1 VVAFAFAV
9 PGSIDQP
16 TGGYAYDRRVI
27 AALRGLG
34 CDIDIIDLGEGFPYP
49 VAGTR
54 QQAFERLRMV
64 TPGRPIV
71 IDGLALGVL
80 PEAADALRATH
91 PVIALVHHPLALET
105 GVASA
110 TAAAFVV
117 SERAAL
123 AAVRHVIVTSPST
136 RRTVIAD
143 YGVAESSVTVAV
155 PGNERVAVAARPRRD
170 TVALLAVGSVVPRKG
185 YDVLIDA
192 LANIG
197 DLDWDLAIAGDRT
210 RDPTAAESLAAQ
222 IAERGLQKRVRM
234 LGAVGEDELAALH
247 RDADLFVLASRHEGY
262 GMAFAAAVNHG
273 LPVVGTL
280 AGAIPETVPPG
291 VGMLVPPDDAAA
303 LGEALRA
310 MIADPS
316 LREAHAAAARG
327 AAALLPDWDAT
338 ARVFLRV
345 LEAVA

>member
-9 PGSIDQP
+9 PGSINQP

-49 VAGTR
+49 EGETSR
-54 QQAFERLRMV
+54 QALARLRAV
-64 TPGRPIV
+64 TPCRPIV

-80 PEAADALRATH
+80 PEAAKALRPTH
-91 PVIALVHHPLALET
+91 PLVALVHHPLALET
-105 GVASA
+105 GIAPA
-110 TAAAFVV
+110 TAAAFVA

-136 RRTVIAD
+136 RRALIGD
-143 YGVAESSVTVAV
+143 YGVAESAVTVAV
-155 PGNERVAVAARPRRD
+155 PGNDRVAVARRPRRD
-170 TVALLAVGSVVPRKG
+170 TLALLAVGSVVPRKG

-192 LANIG
+192 LATIG
-197 DLDWDLAIAGDRT
+197 DLGWRLAIAGDCT
-210 RDPTAAESLAAQ
+210 RDPATAEALAAQ
-222 IAERGLQKRVRM
+222 IDKRGLGKRVRM
-234 LGAVGEDELAALH
+234 LGAVGDDELATLH
-247 RDADLFVLASRHEGY
+247 RDADVFVLASRHEGY

-280 AGAIPETVPPG
+280 AGAIPDTVPPG
-291 VGMLVPPDDAAA
+291 AGMLVPPDDAAA
-303 LGEALRA
+303 LARALRA
-310 MIADPS
+310 MIADAG
-316 LREAHAAAARG
+316 LREAHAAVART
-327 AAALLPDWDAT
+327 AAATLPDWDAT

-345 LEAVA
+345 LKAVA